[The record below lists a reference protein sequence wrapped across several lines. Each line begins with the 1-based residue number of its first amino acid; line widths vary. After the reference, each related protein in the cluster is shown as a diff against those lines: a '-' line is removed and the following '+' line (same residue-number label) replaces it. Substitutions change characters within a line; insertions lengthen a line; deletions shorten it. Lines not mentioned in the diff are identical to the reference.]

1 MIVVMMMMMML
12 VVVVSAISL
21 SRPSHSMS
29 TNCFVCLL
37 SSWMHFDYNKEMPQ
51 KYLDPWHIN
60 FFCLSS
66 STVFTDEMAR
76 AYECFRVKK
85 CHKFFTRT
93 HLFDVAQ
100 RR

>member
-66 STVFTDEMAR
+66 STVFTDEMLTNVLGSKSVINFSLAHI
-76 AYECFRVKK
+76 F
-85 CHKFFTRT
+85 
-93 HLFDVAQ
+93 LM
-100 RR
+100 